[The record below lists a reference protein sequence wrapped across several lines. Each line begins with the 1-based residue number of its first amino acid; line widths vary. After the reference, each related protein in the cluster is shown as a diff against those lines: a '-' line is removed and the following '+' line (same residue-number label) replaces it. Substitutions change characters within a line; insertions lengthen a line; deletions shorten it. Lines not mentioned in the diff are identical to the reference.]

1 MLTALPQTVDRLG
14 QISNMHKIRA
24 DFKPLGTLDSDCI
37 MLAKLAS
44 DAVDFSKSG
53 IPVSSPMC

>member
-1 MLTALPQTVDRLG
+1 MDRLG

-24 DFKPLGTLDSDCI
+24 DFKPLGTRDSDCI
-37 MLAKLAS
+37 TLAKLAS

-53 IPVSSPMC
+53 IPVSEPHANTEHS